1 MIADPEEIAGGGLP
15 RNFLRP
21 CALLL
26 LAESPNHG
34 YELLAQLAEL
44 GLGSTDP
51 GGLYR
56 LLRGMEQDGLVESSW
71 ETSEAGPPRRSY
83 EITPDGVEWL
93 HAWGGALAESRR
105 LVGVFLARYRA
116 LAPALPEGSPRAS
129 RT

>member
-1 MIADPEEIAGGGLP
+1 MTIASPEDIAGGGLP

-34 YELLAQLAEL
+34 YELLAQLGEL

-56 LLRGMEQDGLVESSW
+56 LLRGMERDGLVESSW
-71 ETSEAGPPRRSY
+71 ETSENGPARRRY
-83 EITPDGVEWL
+83 EITGDGREWL
-93 HAWGGALAESRR
+93 HAWAGALAESRR
-105 LVGVFLARYRA
+105 IVSSFLDRYDT
-116 LAPALPEGSPRAS
+116 LPAVQPAS
-129 RT
+129 RPRRA

>member
-1 MIADPEEIAGGGLP
+1 MTIASPEDIAGGGLP

-34 YELLAQLAEL
+34 YELLAQLGEL

-56 LLRGMEQDGLVESSW
+56 LLRGMERDGLVESTW
-71 ETSEAGPPRRSY
+71 KTSETGPARRRY
-83 EITPDGVEWL
+83 EITEDGVEWL
-93 HAWGGALAESRR
+93 HAWSGALAESRR
-105 LVGVFLARYRA
+105 FVGLFLDRYGA
-116 LAPALPEGSPRAS
+116 LATVRPDPRS
-129 RT
+129 RGA